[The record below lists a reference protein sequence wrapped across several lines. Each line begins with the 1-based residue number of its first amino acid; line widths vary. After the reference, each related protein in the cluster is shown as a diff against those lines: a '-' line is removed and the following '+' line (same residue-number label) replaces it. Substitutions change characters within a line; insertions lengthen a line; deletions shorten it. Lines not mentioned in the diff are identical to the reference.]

1 MSAHRL
7 SRRPALP
14 VARRLLGAGLL
25 IGLAGLV
32 LLLLLVPAPRP
43 RRLLDIASRVA
54 LTKNWQGGV
63 AGYPGYEPYFLLS
76 DHEFVFFGGSRGA
89 GHHPVLRDVAAER
102 NQPLAVSFRARFGF
116 RAQLNGMTLSPDR
129 RWLLWVDDN
138 FRCNVHHHLCSRIV
152 AASLDGKERRVW
164 PHLEGWIGRPTW
176 LSDSRGWFAWSG
188 GDAGMR
194 VLLTRRDEPQ
204 TVAHAVIAGSESQKV
219 AFPLA
224 FLPSGRVLGIDQAR
238 MKKAGILNH
247 AEPNVGYVKMG
258 FSASGPKPI
267 VEMVAFDPAA
277 PTTVLGRYR
286 AAVPLGARTATVA
299 LSPDGRRLAWI
310 VEATDDPQLVSRL
323 RDRLSRWFP
332 ALVPPPASPSHAS
345 LWTSRLDGSDA
356 REIGETPRTR
366 GRRGAFAGSVPS
378 APQWTPDGKR
388 IGFLHEGALWI
399 VATDK

>member
-1 MSAHRL
+1 MSAQRL
-7 SRRPALP
+7 SRSLTSPKTM
-14 VARRLLGAGLL
+14 RLLGAGLL
-25 IGLAGLV
+25 AGLAGLV
-32 LLLLLVPAPRP
+32 LLLLFVPAPSP
-43 RRLLDIASRVA
+43 RRLLDVAHRVA

-89 GHHPVLRDVAAER
+89 GHHPVLRNVAAER
-102 NQPLAVSFRARFGF
+102 NQPLAVSFRAHFGF

-138 FRCNVHHHLCSRIV
+138 FHCNVHHHLCSRIV
-152 AASLDGKERRVW
+152 AASLDGKARRVW
-164 PHLEGWIGRPTW
+164 PHLDGWVWHPTW
-176 LSDSRGWFAWSG
+176 LPDSRGWFAWSSS
-188 GDAGMR
+188 DAGMR
-194 VLLTRRDEPQ
+194 VLLARRDEPQ
-204 TVAHAVIAGSESQKV
+204 TVAGAAMTIPDAQKV

-247 AEPNVGYVKMG
+247 AEPNVGSVKMS
-258 FSASGPKPI
+258 FLASGPKPI

-277 PTTVLGRYR
+277 PTTILGRYR
-286 AAVPLGARTATVA
+286 AAVPLGARIATVA

-310 VEATDDPQLVSRL
+310 VEASDDPQLVSRL
-323 RDRLSRWFP
+323 RDRLSRLLP
-332 ALVPPPASPSHAS
+332 ALVPPPASPSRAS

-356 REIGETPRTR
+356 REIGDTPRTL

-388 IGFLHEGALWI
+388 IGFLHEDALWI
-399 VATDK
+399 VAADK